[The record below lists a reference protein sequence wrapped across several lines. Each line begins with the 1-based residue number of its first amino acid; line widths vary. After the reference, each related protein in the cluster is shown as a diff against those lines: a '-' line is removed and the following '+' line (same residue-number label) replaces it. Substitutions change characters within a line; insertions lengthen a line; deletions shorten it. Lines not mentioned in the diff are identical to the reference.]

1 MRAIV
6 NGALRACRVCGFFSR
21 DNQPRF
27 SLSGDLALRLVL
39 QFSLL
44 LHCSPRR
51 APVPIWLYEALGS
64 RVANHGSI

>member
-1 MRAIV
+1 
-6 NGALRACRVCGFFSR
+6 
-21 DNQPRF
+21 
-27 SLSGDLALRLVL
+27 LRLVL